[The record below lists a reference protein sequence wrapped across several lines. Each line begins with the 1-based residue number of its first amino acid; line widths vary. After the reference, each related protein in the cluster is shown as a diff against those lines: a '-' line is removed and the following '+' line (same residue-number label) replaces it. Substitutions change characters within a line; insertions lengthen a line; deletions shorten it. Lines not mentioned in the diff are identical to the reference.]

1 MAKVLVSGKI
11 SDTDTIQALLPRLT
25 TQDALLQWS
34 RQLIDTLQDILVG
47 KRSQISPN
55 AIVGGVC
62 QPPCASGSAGP
73 PGPPGAPGIQGPA
86 GSTGSPGPA
95 GPTGSTGPAGPTG
108 PPGTTGS
115 TGPPGS
121 TGPQG
126 PTGSTGPAGPTGP
139 AGQGVP
145 AGGAVGTVLTKSS
158 GADYATT
165 WALAGGGGA
174 PSGPAGGDLTGT
186 YPNPTVSATA
196 KSKWAQAGAVLSPVD
211 STITTL
217 AWGPGTVKADLNID
231 AAGTTLR
238 MDLNSFAAPQDLT
251 KPSWL
256 FQMDTASDAAHIY
269 RRAPNATAGTV
280 TEMLRADAA
289 GKITIPGPA
298 TAGADQSQLV
308 LGTGAAKGRV
318 AALPGLDWFG
328 LAYNASY
335 NGSAWV
341 QDNTAK
347 PSWRCYENGDG
358 WIIDRLAPGGTPS
371 TPLQIDSGGN
381 LLAPGF
387 VRGRNWGCWHGIP
400 GQTVPANQV
409 NYTLTLGTAP
419 ALWDPLGI
427 IAFQYSQL
435 IFPAGN
441 WIVFIWASMEATQG
455 IGQLIINQYNGSAW
469 VVRSKQSYYAAA
481 LVIDYCVS
489 GIFDTRYGQQFYIG
503 YTNGSGNASTITTYA
518 SIGAVILGS
527 TP

>member
-1 MAKVLVSGKI
+1 M
-11 SDTDTIQALLPRLT
+11 
-25 TQDALLQWS
+25 
-34 RQLIDTLQDILVG
+34 
-47 KRSQISPN
+47 
-55 AIVGGVC
+55 GG
-62 QPPCASGSAGP
+62 
-73 PGPPGAPGIQGPA
+73 
-86 GSTGSPGPA
+86 T
-95 GPTGSTGPAGPTG
+95 
-108 PPGTTGS
+108 
-115 TGPPGS
+115 
-121 TGPQG
+121 
-126 PTGSTGPAGPTGP
+126 
-139 AGQGVP
+139 AGQ
-145 AGGAVGTVLTKSS
+145 VLTKNS
-158 GADYATT
+158 ATNYDT
-165 WALAGGGGA
+165 IWAAVTGGGGS
-174 PSGPAGGDLTGT
+174 PTGPAGGDLTGT
-186 YPNPTVSATA
+186 YPNPTLTPAA
-196 KSKWAQAGAVLSPVD
+196 KSKWALSSATLTPVD
-211 STITTL
+211 PTVTTL
-217 AWGPGTVKADLNID
+217 AWGPGTVKGDLNIN
-231 AAGTTLR
+231 AAGTILG
-238 MDLNSFAAPQDLT
+238 MDLNSYSAPQDLT

-256 FQMDTASDAAHIY
+256 LQMETVTDALHVY

-289 GKITIPGPA
+289 GKIIIPGPA
-298 TAGADQSQLV
+298 AAGADQSQLV

-358 WIIDRLAPGGTPS
+358 WVIDRLAPGGTPS